1 MMRKYDKL
9 VRDNI
14 PQIMHEKGKKFNVA
28 KIGSKSQFKDYI
40 LRKLEEEYNEFKTAA
55 ADNDMFGIEEELADI
70 YEVLD
75 AVCEHVGT
83 TSKARVMQKKEE
95 KAGYKGRFYTGT
107 ILVEGEE

>member
-1 MMRKYDKL
+1 MQKYDKL

-14 PQIMHEKGKKFNVA
+14 PNIMEEKGKKYNTKQA
-28 KIGSKSQFKDYI
+28 GSKTQFREYL
-40 LRKLEEEYNEFKTAA
+40 LRKLEEEYNEFKSVAES
-55 ADNDMFGIEEELADI
+55 NDIFGIEEELADI

-95 KAGYKGRFYTGT
+95 KAGYKGRFYNGT
-107 ILVEGEE
+107 ILLEGEK

>member
-1 MMRKYDKL
+1 MRKYDKL

-14 PQIMHEKGKKFNVA
+14 PQIMHEKGKKFNVM
-28 KIGSKSQFKDYI
+28 KVGSKSQFRDYI
-40 LRKLEEEYNEFKTAA
+40 LRKLDEEYNEFKAA
-55 ADNDMFGIEEELADI
+55 AKDNNMFGM

-75 AVCEHVGT
+75 AACEFVGN

-95 KAGYKGRFYTGT
+95 KAGHKGRFYTGT

>member
-1 MMRKYDKL
+1 MRKYDKL

-28 KIGSKSQFKDYI
+28 KVGSKSQFRDYI
-40 LRKLEEEYNEFKTAA
+40 LRKLDEEYNEFKAA
-55 ADNDMFGIEEELADI
+55 AKDNNMFGIEEELADI

-75 AVCEHVGT
+75 AACEFVGN

-95 KAGYKGRFYTGT
+95 KAGHKGRFYTGT